1 MGEVKLAVRFSCSSL
16 INTINTYLQ
25 PLLPKMHYLSPQ
37 SVYQLDALRQQVVY
51 LISLTLSNS
60 RPPLKKEVIEYM
72 LDVGSQTWS
81 IRRSKANYDRV
92 TTLLT
97 GLLAMINWGSLLWGC
112 KQCWVTGQLK
122 GRGCSLCWVGKILE
136 LQLSL
141 CVLFDCLQSDIY
153 DSIPLYDCSYRYS
166 CANASKTSCQLSFSS
181 PKLLEEDVCKN
192 W

>member
-25 PLLPKMHYLSPQ
+25 PLLPQMHYLSPL

-72 LDVGSQTWS
+72 LDVGSQTWT

-97 GLLAMINWGSLLWGC
+97 GLLAMINCFKKIRNWTNPVLIFLLVVCFSQVILPGIFIC
-112 KQCWVTGQLK
+112 LFLTGRWIERDQDFL
-122 GRGCSLCWVGKILE
+122 LMWMPT
-136 LQLSL
+136 
-141 CVLFDCLQSDIY
+141 CLMLI
-153 DSIPLYDCSYRYS
+153 
-166 CANASKTSCQLSFSS
+166 
-181 PKLLEEDVCKN
+181 
-192 W
+192 